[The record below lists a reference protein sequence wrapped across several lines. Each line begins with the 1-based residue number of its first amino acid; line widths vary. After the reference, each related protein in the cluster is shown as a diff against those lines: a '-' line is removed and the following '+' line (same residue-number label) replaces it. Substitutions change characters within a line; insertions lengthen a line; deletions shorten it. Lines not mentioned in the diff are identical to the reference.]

1 MDVELNINENK
12 IFFIFFLLVWLLNGC
27 KIDGYFFCFVFI
39 IYYFFILVNKIF
51 FENILW
57 VIEWFIFF

>member
-27 KIDGYFFCFVFI
+27 IIDGYFFCFVFI

-57 VIEWFIFF
+57 VIEGFIFF